1 MINYEVQDA
10 LPTFFL
16 QRLIS
21 THARFTSFSVYAANS
36 IVNSY
41 LQNWHTLFLARNV
54 YSIIVNLV
62 YKFIYFIFDVWNS
75 NFILWCSKSELRE
88 ITTNKTLLSVDELA
102 HGLGTSISRLCWKMT
117 CYIRKKVPN
126 VAWYILLHLDPALF
140 LQSLQRILDDIKH
153 ASFKKY
159 YMTLNFFL
167 ALARK
172 IKWFIFS

>member
-54 YSIIVNLV
+54 YSINVNLV

-102 HGLGTSISRLCWKMT
+102 HGLALQYHVCAGKWPAISEKKSQTLHGTFF
-117 CYIRKKVPN
+117 YIWIPHYFYN
-126 VAWYILLHLDPALF
+126 H
-140 LQSLQRILDDIKH
+140 
-153 ASFKKY
+153 FKEY
-159 YMTLNFFL
+159 
-167 ALARK
+167 
-172 IKWFIFS
+172 